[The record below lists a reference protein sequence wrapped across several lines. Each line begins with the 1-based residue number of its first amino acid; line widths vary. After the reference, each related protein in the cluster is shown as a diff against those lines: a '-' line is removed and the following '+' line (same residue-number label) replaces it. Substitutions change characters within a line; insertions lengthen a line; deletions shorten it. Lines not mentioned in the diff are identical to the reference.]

1 MAAISL
7 VKIEKEYDG
16 IKALDGVSLDIEAG
30 ETFGFI
36 GPNGAG
42 KTTLVRILSG
52 QTAPTRGEI
61 LFRGE
66 SVDARQH
73 GYRSRIGLVPQ
84 DPAAYGRLTARENLA
99 LMAGLYGLDRPAA
112 AARVQELLTWSGLEG
127 HADRQVRM
135 FSRGML
141 QRLSLAMGMV
151 HSPEM
156 VFMDEPT
163 SGLDPEARSALWGL
177 ITRLSGEGKTVLV
190 TTHNME
196 EADHI
201 CSRIAILVKGRVRE
215 VGEPREIKG
224 LLGADRLELRLE
236 EGGESTLSD
245 LCGRLG
251 LFWRREGEVF
261 SVTGE
266 DIPGKLPRI
275 ASGLSGYLRDLHYR
289 EVTLEDAFLRF
300 MREVGE

>member
-7 VKIEKEYDG
+7 VRVEKEYDG
-16 IKALDGVSLDIEAG
+16 LLALAGVSLDIEAG
-30 ETFGFI
+30 ETFGLI

-42 KTTLVRILSG
+42 KTTLIRILSG
-52 QTAPTRGEI
+52 QTTPTRGEI
-61 LFRGE
+61 FFQGE
-66 SVDARQH
+66 RVDARQR

-84 DPAAYGRLTARENLA
+84 EPAVYGRLTARENLA
-99 LMAGLYGLDRPAA
+99 LMASLYGMGRAA
-112 AARVQELLTWSGLEG
+112 SAAKVEELLAWSGLEE
-127 HADRQVRM
+127 HAERQARF

-141 QRLSLAMGMV
+141 QRLSLAMGLI
-151 HSPEM
+151 HAPEI

-163 SGLDPEARSALWGL
+163 SGLDPEARSALWEL
-177 ITRLSGEGKTVLV
+177 IARLSEEGKTVLV

-215 VGEPREIKG
+215 VGRPREIKG
-224 LLGADRLELRLE
+224 LLGTDRLELRLE
-236 EGGESTLSD
+236 EGGEALLREVCERMGLYCGKEGD
-245 LCGRLG
+245 L
-251 LFWRREGEVF
+251 FV
-261 SVTGE
+261 VTGE
-266 DIPGKLPRI
+266 DVPGKLPRI
-275 ASGLSGYLRDLHYR
+275 ASGLSGSLRDLRYR